1 MKASF
6 LGKLLERADRLG
18 PEELQTYLVRLAR
31 EKGFLETVFNTLQE
45 GVVVLDEKGRMEYWN
60 RSACRLLSI
69 PEDGPPHT
77 PLGRYLRGLSWE
89 ELVKSGEIS
98 TRKIEIDYPEY
109 RVLRFYLLPVEE
121 ATSGRLHVVIFH
133 DVTREESAVRKT
145 METERLQALTLL
157 AAGVAH
163 ELGNPLN
170 SLNIH
175 LQLMQRDLRGMPSET
190 AERLRDSIQV
200 AQKEIGR
207 LDAIV
212 TQFLKAVR
220 PTRPQ
225 LQPAD
230 IHAVLRETMELMR
243 HELKDRDII
252 VEEELAANL
261 PTVLADA
268 EQIKQVFYNLIKNA
282 AQSMTKHGIL
292 RIHTEKTSDW
302 LIISF
307 ADNGSGIS
315 VEDLPRVFEP
325 YFTTKENGSG
335 LGLIIVQ
342 RIVREHGGELE
353 LESNRGRGTTMRIKL
368 PLGEKRVHLL
378 GN

>member
-18 PEELQTYLVRLAR
+18 PDELQTYLVRLAR

-45 GVVVLDEKGRMEYWN
+45 GVVVLDEKARMEYWN

-69 PEDGPPHT
+69 PEDGPMHA
-77 PLGRYLRGLSWE
+77 PLGKYLRGISWE
-89 ELVKSGEIS
+89 ELVRSGEVS
-98 TRKIEIDYPEY
+98 TRKLEIDYPEH

-121 ATSGRLHVVIFH
+121 PSPGRLHVVIFH

-175 LQLMQRDLRGMPSET
+175 LQLMQRDLKDVPSET
-190 AERLRDSIQV
+190 AIKLRDSIQI
-200 AQKEIGR
+200 AQNEIGR

-212 TQFLKAVR
+212 SQFLKAVR
-220 PTRPQ
+220 PTQPQ

-230 IHAVLRETMELMR
+230 IRMILADTMELMH
-243 HELKDRDII
+243 HELEDRDII
-252 VEEELAANL
+252 VEEDLAANL
-261 PTVLADA
+261 PTVLADR
-268 EQIKQVFYNLIKNA
+268 EQIKQVFYNLIRNA
-282 AQSMTKHGIL
+282 AQSMPKHGIL
-292 RIHTEKTSDW
+292 RIKIEGNAEW
-302 LIISF
+302 VVISF

-368 PLGEKRVHLL
+368 PLTEKRVHLL
-378 GN
+378 GI